1 MYMSNKGLT
10 IEDIYLGVEAR
21 EKGSNFYNSLLNMEE
36 IPLDNGYFGNLSLE
50 DYIIKV
56 IKQNT

>member
-1 MYMSNKGLT
+1 
-10 IEDIYLGVEAR
+10 
-21 EKGSNFYNSLLNMEE
+21 MEE